1 METKGEGENLTVT
14 CEAMGY
20 PPPIIVWTRTNG
32 ALSDRV
38 LVSGNVTTLTD
49 DGIVSKVSVTL
60 SIANASREDKGEYRC
75 FANNSVGSDIITVN
89 ITIESKFLYMYPF
102 LTTFVIVLFGQSVV
116 LKCHTTQSQ

>member
-1 METKGEGENLTVT
+1 MFFIVAVPSIKPITVETKGEGENLTVT

-75 FANNSVGSDIITVN
+75 FANNSVGSDVITVK
-89 ITIESKFLYMYPF
+89 ITIESKFLNQAH
-102 LTTFVIVLFGQSVV
+102 TAFGRARLVS
-116 LKCHTTQSQ
+116 